1 MCAPR
6 APLVEAR
13 AQGLHVLIARWVAAV
28 TGFLGLEVLGGVG
41 RGVVKHWS
49 AHVAIVGSVVSM
61 HGAVETMRGCFNSP
75 LGAGVGSSGGHRRSA
90 GAPLV
95 QLAGQG
101 TLIFVPDG
109 AMLRLFVGAGSD
121 GVCLRLFLL
130 TFGIVTLAV
139 AGAFIAFAAVTLAL
153 TALLSL
159 VCCVC
164 AVCCDESFATARWC
178 AGRQGRVLVR

>member
-1 MCAPR
+1 MVCAPR

-13 AQGLHVLIARWVAAV
+13 AQGLHVVIARWVAAV
-28 TGFLGLEVLGGVG
+28 IGFRGLEVQGGVG

-61 HGAVETMRGCFNSP
+61 HGAVEAMRGRLNSS
-75 LGAGVGSSGGHRRSA
+75 LGAGVRSSGGHRRGA

-101 TLIFVPDG
+101 TLIFVIDG

-121 GVCLRLFLL
+121 GVCLLLFLL
-130 TFGIVTLAV
+130 TFLIVTLAV

-153 TALLSL
+153 TALIL
-159 VCCVC
+159 VGCV
-164 AVCCDESFATARWC
+164 
-178 AGRQGRVLVR
+178 